1 MNTEQFPPGVYDI
14 LNGINNTRIARVLS
28 LSTTLPTAPGVN
40 WQPNMEHWF
49 TTASLTNLQTAF
61 SISAIKAK
69 YAANL
74 TNLNVIAT
82 ELADPTKYKFQ
93 LYAKGVLTVQD
104 WISGVPAYN
113 TPAYYFVQNSPPVP
127 TRAMRPPL
135 RGPEQR
141 SQQAGERDLDD
152 PRQHGDEL
160 LRQRGRGHHRD
171 FGQQRALSHPRER
184 LVLPGSLTSHP
195 WVFSRYSLSSS
206 ACARSRDYRL
216 RTRRRPTAVNL
227 SSARPAKREAQRARE
242 ATELHDPPRTARS
255 AGSSAL
261 HSTRW
266 SKPSTTLG
274 PSGVHGPA
282 HQLRALPTTS
292 RTP

>member
-127 TRAMRPPL
+127 TRAMRPLFEVPNSDPSKL
-135 RGPEQR
+135 
-141 SQQAGERDLDD
+141 ANVTWMTLDNTVTNYFANV
-152 PRQHGDEL
+152 GVGTTVTL
-160 LRQRGRGHHRD
+160 GSN
-171 FGQQRALSHPRER
+171 ALSLIPAN
-184 LVLPGSLTSHP
+184 G
-195 WVFSRYSLSSS
+195 WY
-206 ACARSRDYRL
+206 YRA
-216 RTRRRPTAVNL
+216 P
-227 SSARPAKREAQRARE
+227 
-242 ATELHDPPRTARS
+242 
-255 AGSSAL
+255 
-261 HSTRW
+261 
-266 SKPSTTLG
+266 
-274 PSGVHGPA
+274 
-282 HQLRALPTTS
+282 
-292 RTP
+292 